1 MTLVDQFVAID
12 ALRAANVDASK
23 AEFRDSLLSQWDR
36 TGRLSD
42 KQWRWVGILA
52 GTDSTP
58 AGIASGLA
66 PILTMLQTAA
76 QKVQRPR
83 LIFRGVIDG
92 RGDVVIKL
100 NTRGRYEG
108 EAHTTDGQPY
118 GFNKYFG
125 RITAQGAFHPG
136 RDLTPAV
143 RTFLE
148 ALAAS
153 PAEVAGTYGR
163 QSGECCF
170 CARELTDERSTQV
183 GYGPVCAGNYGLPWG
198 K

>member
-1 MTLVDQFVAID
+1 MNINETAIN
-12 ALRAANVDASK
+12 ALRAAEVPADK
-23 AEFRDSLLSQWDR
+23 TEFRASLLNQFDR
-36 TGRLSD
+36 TGKLSD
-42 KQWRWVGILA
+42 KQWRWVGILSGA
-52 GTDSTP
+52 ATLDGIPTGFGTIL
-58 AGIASGLA
+58 AMLVRASEH
-66 PILTMLQTAA
+66 I
-76 QKVQRPR
+76 QRPR
-83 LIFRGVIDG
+83 LIFRAVVEG
-92 RGDVVIKL
+92 RTDIVIKL

-125 RITAQGAFHPG
+125 RVTKDGAFHPG
-136 RDLTPAV
+136 RDLTPPV
-143 RTFLE
+143 RAFLE
-148 ALAAS
+148 SLAAD
-153 PAEVAGTYGR
+153 PAGIAGAYGQ

>member
-1 MTLVDQFVAID
+1 MNVTEQTTAIA
-12 ALRAANVDASK
+12 ALRDAAVPKDK
-23 AEFRDSLLSQWDR
+23 AEFAASLLNQFDR
-36 TGRLSD
+36 AGRLSD
-42 KQWRWVGILA
+42 KQWRWVGILSGNA
-52 GTDSTP
+52 PTL
-58 AGIASGLA
+58 AGITSGLA
-66 PILTMLQTAA
+66 PILAMLQVASE
-76 QKVQRPR
+76 KIQRPR
-83 LIFRGVIDG
+83 LIFRAVVDG
-92 RGDVVIKL
+92 RIDIVIKL

-125 RITAQGAFHPG
+125 RVTKDGAFHPG
-136 RDLTPAV
+136 RDLTPQV
-143 RTFLE
+143 RAFLE
-148 ALAAS
+148 SLAAD
-153 PAEVAGTYGR
+153 PAAVAGAYGQ